1 MKITL
6 LVSAFNSL
14 TQVAYT
20 YFKDRKYS
28 VDVVFAINEQQ
39 MIDEVFCFGPDFI
52 LCPFLKKFVPKKIYE
67 NIDTYIVHPGV
78 LGDRGA
84 YAIDNAIRLD
94 KKEWGVTVLK
104 ANGEFDSGDVVITQN
119 FGMRQAYKASIYRNE
134 VITTFY
140 SMLDGFLENIQS
152 KKFTSQSNLPMHQA
166 LSQKDRAINWQ
177 KDTTQ
182 EILKKIY
189 MSDSHPGVKD
199 ELLEVECYL
208 YGAWREE
215 KLKGKPKEIL
225 AKRDGAICLGT
236 VDGAVWITHLKE
248 PNRFKLPATYVLK
261 ERLQGVKEQRLPLI
275 FDKNYKTFY
284 EISCDIKEEVAYLY
298 FNFHNGA
305 FSSDKCM
312 KLKYAFEYIKEQVK
326 IVVLMGGEDFFSNG
340 IHLNILEDSKKNGED
355 GWSNINAMND
365 LVKSVL
371 FADDVVTVASLHK
384 NAGAGGVFLALACD
398 YVVVKEGVVLNPH
411 YKTLRLSGSEYH
423 TYSLPKRV
431 GKEYAEKILEECLPL
446 SAGKAK
452 ETGLADKLFA
462 HKEYRK
468 ELENFCLELIC
479 DEEKLEDFLWD
490 KEEYIESHK
499 KQIEH
504 HREEEIAVM
513 YPEFWEEGSSFHK
526 KRYEFVYKICPLE
539 TPQRLKAT
547 ITNNH
552 SGKANA

>member
-6 LVSAFNSL
+6 LVTAFNSL
-14 TQVAYT
+14 TQVAYS
-20 YFKDRKYS
+20 YFKEKKYNI
-28 VDVVFAINEQQ
+28 DVVFAINEKQ
-39 MIDEVFCFGPDFI
+39 MIDEVFAFSPDFI
-52 LCPFLKKFVPKKIYE
+52 LCPFLKKFVPKEIYE

-94 KKEWGVTVLK
+94 KKEWGVTILK
-104 ANGEFDSGDVVITQN
+104 ANGMFDSGDVVITCN
-119 FGMRQAYKASIYRNE
+119 FRMRSAYKSSIYRNE

-140 SMLDGFLENIQS
+140 SMLDDFLKNRQS
-152 KKFTSQSNLPMHQA
+152 KKFILQPDLPMHQT
-166 LSQKDRAINWQ
+166 LSQKERAIDWQ

-189 MSDSHPGVKD
+189 MSDSYPGVKD
-199 ELLEVECYL
+199 EILGVECYL

-215 KLKGKPKEIL
+215 KLRGEPKEIL
-225 AKRDGAICLGT
+225 AKRDGAVCLGT
-236 VDGAVWITHLKE
+236 VDGAIWITHLKE

-275 FDKNYKTFY
+275 FDKSYKTFY
-284 EISCDIKEEVAYLY
+284 EISCDIREEVAYLY

-365 LVKSVL
+365 LVKSIL
-371 FADDVVTVASLHK
+371 FADEVITVASLSK

-398 YVVVKEGVVLNPH
+398 YVVACNEVVLNPH
-411 YKTLRLSGSEYH
+411 YKTLGLSGSEYH
-423 TYSLPKRV
+423 SYLLPKRT
-431 GKEYAEKILEECLPL
+431 GKQMAEKILEECLPMNA
-446 SAGKAK
+446 SQAR
-452 ETGLADKLFA
+452 EIGLVDKLFM
-462 HKEYRK
+462 
-468 ELENFCLELIC
+468 LEGYEQSLKNFCLDLLF
-479 DEEKLEDFLWD
+479 DEDAYEDFIWKKGDYLQENKMMIEGCRK
-490 KEEYIESHK
+490 KEIE
-499 KQIEH
+499 I
-504 HREEEIAVM
+504 M
-513 YPEFWEEGSSFHK
+513 YPEFWEKESVFHTL
-526 KRYEFVYKICPLE
+526 RYEFVYKICPQA
-539 TPQRLKAT
+539 TPKRLKGVECA
-547 ITNNH
+547 
-552 SGKANA
+552 